1 MKVKKEVLMNKIIL
15 ITGCSRGI
23 GECVAHGLS
32 ARGWRVFATARRQ
45 EDVERLSST
54 GLNALQLNMTIA
66 IIYKTH

>member
-1 MKVKKEVLMNKIIL
+1 MNKIIL

-54 GLNALQLNMTIA
+54 GLNALQLNMTYSYNI
-66 IIYKTH
+66 